1 MEMTEFERELA
12 RDLARVDAPLGFA
25 ERVMLAAAQEVVA
38 KRPAAKVF
46 VIRRAW
52 AYGAIAAVLLLS
64 VAGGERVRHE
74 RQKEQAREEFEV
86 GMQVTDRTLEHVQE
100 QLQRAGVSFDMTN
113 NEEKR

>member
-1 MEMTEFERELA
+1 M
-12 RDLARVDAPLGFA
+12 
-25 ERVMLAAAQEVVA
+25 
-38 KRPAAKVF
+38 
-46 VIRRAW
+46 
-52 AYGAIAAVLLLS
+52 
-64 VAGGERVRHE
+64 RHE